1 MPHIIAIANRKGG
14 SGKTVT
20 AVNLAGAFAEENIP
34 VLAIDMDPQ
43 GSLTK
48 GLDITPGNPTLSDVL
63 LRGGEG
69 FTDLVQVT
77 HIPSLYVI
85 PADPDLNG
93 IETGLREVPGRELR
107 LRRCLAKFMTKHFDY
122 ILLDCPPSLGALT
135 VNSLVAASSVLIPMD
150 CGSYGR
156 DALGS
161 TMVTIDFTREEIN
174 YNLHVLGVLVCNVNG
189 RTTYDQMAEASIRE
203 QFGSLVFD
211 ASIPTSIRVDE
222 AAEAKKPVV
231 FYDPRSSLA
240 DKYRELA
247 REVGARCLQGEVSQG
262 GVSQGGVSYGQA

>member
-20 AVNLAGAFAEENIP
+20 AFNLAGAFAEANVP
-34 VLAIDMDPQ
+34 VLVIDMDPQ

-48 GLDITPGNPTLSDVL
+48 GLNIAAGNPNLSEVL
-63 LRGGEG
+63 IRGGEG

-77 HIPSLYVI
+77 HIPNMYII
-85 PADPDLNG
+85 PADPDMNG

-107 LRRCLAKFMTKHFDY
+107 LRRCFSKYMTKDFEY

-135 VNSLVAASSVLIPMD
+135 VNALVAASSVLIPVD

-161 TMVTIDFTREEIN
+161 TISTIEFTREEIN
-174 YNLHVLGVLVCNVNG
+174 YNLGILGVLVCNVNN
-189 RTTYDQMAEASIRE
+189 RTTYDQLAEASIRD
-203 QFGSLVFD
+203 QFGSLVFST
-211 ASIPTSIRVDE
+211 SIPTSIRIDE
-222 AAEAKKPVV
+222 AAEARKPVV

-247 REVGARCLQGEVSQG
+247 KEVRARCSQG
-262 GVSQGGVSYGQA
+262 GA